1 MNTTLFHGELVR
13 LVAPNPETDA
23 EAAARWQRDA
33 EFLRLVD
40 SEPALPLSAS
50 QNKADM
56 EARLARENSFSF
68 VIRTLADDRPIGFA
82 GLWVQWTHGDASMG
96 IGLGE
101 REYWGKGYGA
111 DAVRALLR
119 YGFAELNLRRVS
131 LGVFEYNPR
140 AIRAYEKAGFV
151 REGRT
156 RQDARRDGRYWDS
169 FWMGILREEWEGSA
183 GGKSKV
189 EGGK

>member
-1 MNTTLFHGELVR
+1 MNTPLLHGQLVR
-13 LVAPNPETDA
+13 LAALNPETDA
-23 EAAARWQRDA
+23 EAVTRWQRDA

-40 SEPALPLSAS
+40 SEPAVPRSAS

-56 EARLARENSFSF
+56 EARLARENNFSF
-68 VIRTLADDRPIGFA
+68 VIRTLADDRPIGFV
-82 GLWVQWTHGDASMG
+82 GLWVQWIHSDAWMG

-111 DAVRALLR
+111 DAVRVILR
-119 YGFAELNLRRVS
+119 YGFAELNLHRIS

-156 RQDARRDGRYWDS
+156 RQDARRDGRHWDS
-169 FWMGILREEWEGSA
+169 FWMGILREEWEQGYEHGAFS
-183 GGKSKV
+183 G
-189 EGGK
+189 